1 MAMNKERLK
10 KLKQQK
16 QKITDSNEG
25 NSFLFVKADQTIRV
39 RPLPV
44 DANSE
49 FGMEVVQFFLGPEI
63 KGVISPKTFG
73 EPCAIFEKYLELK
86 DSKDPAD
93 RELAGKMKPK
103 RKYVVPVIK
112 MMDLKSS
119 TPDEKTGVRLLQLA
133 QGVYQQLID
142 YALDA
147 EHGDFTDAEDGYDFK
162 ITRTGKTM
170 TDTEYNAINCKNTP
184 LAKKYRKIYSIDEM
198 LRKEMPTYEETK
210 NKLIQFMGEDTG
222 TKKKKSSSDGDGVKK
237 KKKKK
242 SSDL

>member
-10 KLKQQK
+10 KLKQRK
-16 QKITDSNEG
+16 QKIAESSEG

-44 DANSE
+44 EENAE

-63 KGVISPKTFG
+63 KGVISPKTFN
-73 EPCAIFEKYLELK
+73 EPCAIYEKYLELK
-86 DSKDPAD
+86 DSKDAAD

-103 RKYVVPVIK
+103 RKYLVPVIK

-133 QGVYQQLID
+133 QGVYQQMID
-142 YALDA
+142 YALDS
-147 EHGDFTDAEDGYDFK
+147 EHGDFTDPEDGYDFK
-162 ITRTGKTM
+162 VTRTGKTM
-170 TDTEYNAINCKNTP
+170 MDTEYSALNCKNTP
-184 LAKKYRKIYSIDEM
+184 LAKKYRKVYSIEEI

-210 NKLIQFMGEDTG
+210 NKLIQFMGEDTS
-222 TKKKKSSSDGDGVKK
+222 TKKKSSDGGVKKK